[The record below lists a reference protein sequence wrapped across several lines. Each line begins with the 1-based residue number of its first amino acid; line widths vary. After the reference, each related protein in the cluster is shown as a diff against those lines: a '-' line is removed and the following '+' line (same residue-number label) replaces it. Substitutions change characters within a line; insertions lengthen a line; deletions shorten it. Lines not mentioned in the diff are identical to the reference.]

1 MASPPTPDLDKQLH
15 HLLSL
20 NTPTSPPSSSPRPE
34 PHKPSFRKIGAGA
47 CGAIYARDG
56 GTAVAIKLAKSPDQT
71 ELWNDYRQ
79 HITIFRAFRRHLVS
93 GEVRVPEV

>member
-1 MASPPTPDLDKQLH
+1 MASPPTPDLDKQFH

-34 PHKPSFRKIGAGA
+34 LHQRSFRKIGA
-47 CGAIYARDG
+47 IYAHDG

-79 HITIFRAFRRHLVS
+79 HISIFRAFRRHLVS